1 MNNWGSTVKRIEQL
15 LAERGPMTRVELED
29 ALHLD
34 HRRIAS
40 IVSRMCRPTKTIPKR
55 IYIKSW
61 VYDHEKQRYYP
72 RAVYALGDKRN
83 ATKPKPNPLEA
94 RRKYDRK
101 IKMMMT
107 SNSIFN
113 MGLTRK
119 QYLAK
124 RREANA

>member
-1 MNNWGSTVKRIEQL
+1 MNSWGSTVKRIEQL

-29 ALHLD
+29 ALNLD

-40 IVSRMCRPTKTIPKR
+40 IVSRMVKPTKTMPKR

-61 VYDHEKQRYYP
+61 VYDHEGQRYYP
-72 RAVYALGDKRN
+72 RALYALGDKKN
-83 ATKPKPNPLEA
+83 TPKPKPNPAEV
-94 RRKYDRK
+94 RRRYDQK
-101 IKMMMT
+101 VKMMMT

>member
-29 ALHLD
+29 ALNLD

-40 IVSRMCRPTKTIPKR
+40 IVSRMVKPTKTMPKR

-61 VYDHEKQRYYP
+61 VYDHEGQRYYP
-72 RAVYALGDKRN
+72 RALYALGDTRN
-83 ATKPKPNPLEA
+83 TPKPNPNPKEA
-94 RRKYDRK
+94 RRRYDRK

-113 MGLTRK
+113 MGLTRRE
-119 QYLAK
+119 YLAK
-124 RREANA
+124 RRASNV